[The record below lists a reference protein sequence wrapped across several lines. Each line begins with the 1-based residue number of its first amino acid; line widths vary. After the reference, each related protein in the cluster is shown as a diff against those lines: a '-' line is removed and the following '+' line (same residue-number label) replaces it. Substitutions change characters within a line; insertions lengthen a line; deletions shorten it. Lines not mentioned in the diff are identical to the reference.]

1 LLPWADEASFTSFY
15 ERTARPLWA
24 YVYRTVGNGADA
36 DEIVQDAFCRIA
48 TADVAALDDE
58 ERRRYLFRIAGNLI
72 TDRWRRSSREQAWI
86 ASAQREQPSSE
97 VPPEPLGVEQLFQ
110 RLKPRERA
118 MLWLAYVEGQS
129 HETIAASLN
138 VGKGSVKVLLS
149 RARARLRDLL
159 ASGGIMGERDG

>member
-1 LLPWADEASFTSFY
+1 LAWPDEASFTSFY

-24 YVYRTVGNGADA
+24 YAFRTVGNGADA

-48 TADVAALDDE
+48 TADIAALDDE

-72 TDRWRRSSREQAWI
+72 TDRWRRASREQAWI
-86 ASAQREQPSSE
+86 ATAEREQPSSA
-97 VPPEPLGVEQLFQ
+97 VPSEPLGVERLFD
-110 RLKPRERA
+110 RLKPRDRA
-118 MLWLAYVEGQS
+118 MLWLAYVEGHS
-129 HETIAASLN
+129 HDAIAASLN

-159 ASGGIMGERDG
+159 TGSGIMGENDG

>member
-1 LLPWADEASFTSFY
+1 LAWPDEASFASFY
-15 ERTARPLWA
+15 ERTSRPLWA
-24 YVYRTVGNGADA
+24 YVYRTVGNSADA

-48 TADVAALDDE
+48 SAGIVPLDDE

-72 TDRWRRSSREQAWI
+72 TDRWRRASREQAWI
-86 ASAQREQPSSE
+86 AGAQREQPTSA
-97 VPPEPLGVEQLFQ
+97 VQPEPLGVEQLFQ

-129 HETIAASLN
+129 HETIAASLH

-159 ASGGIMGERDG
+159 TSGGIMGESDG

>member
-1 LLPWADEASFTSFY
+1 LPWPDEASFTSFY

-24 YVYRTVGNGADA
+24 YVFRTVGNGADA

-48 TADVAALDDE
+48 TADVASLDDE
-58 ERRRYLFRIAGNLI
+58 ERRRYLFRIAGNLV
-72 TDRWRRSSREQAWI
+72 TDRWRRSSREQAWM
-86 ASAQREQPSSE
+86 AAAQREQPTSE
-97 VPPEPLGVEQLFQ
+97 SPAQALGVEQIFHQ
-110 RLKPRERA
+110 LKPRERA

-129 HETIAASLN
+129 HEAIAASLN

-159 ASGGIMGERDG
+159 RSGDIMRESDG

>member
-1 LLPWADEASFTSFY
+1 LAWPDEASFTAFY
-15 ERTARPLWA
+15 ERTSRPLWA

-48 TADVAALDDE
+48 TAEIGSLDDE
-58 ERRRYLFRIAGNLI
+58 ERRRYVFRIAGNLI

-86 ASAQREQPSSE
+86 ATAQHEQPAS
-97 VPPEPLGVEQLFQ
+97 VRPTEPLGVEELFQ
-110 RLKPRERA
+110 QLKPRERA

-129 HETIAASLN
+129 HDTIAASLN

-149 RARARLRDLL
+149 RARGRLRNLL
-159 ASGGIMGERDG
+159 TSSGIMGESDG

>member
-1 LLPWADEASFTSFY
+1 LAWPDEASFTAFY
-15 ERTARPLWA
+15 ERTSRPLWA

-48 TADVAALDDE
+48 TADIAALDDE

-86 ASAQREQPSSE
+86 ATAQREQATSE
-97 VPPEPLGVEQLFQ
+97 TPAEPLGIEQLFK

-129 HETIAASLN
+129 HDTIAASLN

-159 ASGGIMGERDG
+159 TGSGIMGEHDG

>member
-1 LLPWADEASFTSFY
+1 LAWPDEASFTAFY
-15 ERTARPLWA
+15 ERSARPLWA
-24 YVYRTVGNGADA
+24 YVYRTVGNAADA

-48 TADVAALDDE
+48 TADIAELDDE

-72 TDRWRRSSREQAWI
+72 TDRWRRASREQAWI
-86 ASAQREQPSSE
+86 ASAQRERQSSAAQ
-97 VPPEPLGVEQLFQ
+97 PEPLGVEQLFQ

-129 HETIAASLN
+129 HDTIAASLN

-159 ASGGIMGERDG
+159 TTGGIMGERDG

>member
-1 LLPWADEASFTSFY
+1 LPWPDEASFASFY

-24 YVYRTVGNGADA
+24 YVYRTISNGADA

-48 TADVAALDDE
+48 TADIASLDDE

-72 TDRWRRSSREQAWI
+72 TDRWRRVSREQAWMTH
-86 ASAQREQPSSE
+86 AQREQPSSALPVE
-97 VPPEPLGVEQLFQ
+97 SHGVEQLFQ
-110 RLKPRERA
+110 RLKPRDRA

-129 HETIAASLN
+129 HDTIAASLN

-149 RARARLRDLL
+149 RARARLRDMLT
-159 ASGGIMGERDG
+159 SGGIMGERDG